1 MTASTTA
8 TLPGVEPKAVAF
20 PLFPLYV
27 FWVLVTWDLDQ
38 FLTAKTGAPFYRIP
52 LLLLPVLG
60 VAIPA
65 RGGMRVIHW
74 PLVIFV
80 AMHAVAGIFAENA
93 GLARD
98 ALKTMLYMLVLFAS
112 TAALIDTPARMFVI
126 LRIYFWHF
134 IWFGVQGIPSGLV
147 SWHPLLANEDSY
159 GPLMVM
165 AMPIAFFFG
174 VGTTSPRWR
183 WLARGTFLLAVLGL
197 VTSFARGAALSAG
210 VVLLFIIARSPRP
223 GRALLGLLLA
233 ALVLLPIA
241 ALVVPLDEYIAEIQ
255 SSAEG
260 DDTRTAIWGIAYTV
274 FRSSPI
280 YGVGAFNFGP
290 VASQIVEPDPTRV
303 KGADPAQLYMLW
315 THNAAMQILAEEGVI
330 GIVLWILMVLAFFRW
345 NARLRRPDAVARWTA
360 LGGGAMDLRA
370 VSLALE
376 GAMIGW
382 LASSVFYNQIYLH
395 WFWSLL
401 TLSYTLALLV
411 APATER
417 PGTTTRVAT

>member
-1 MTASTTA
+1 MTATA
-8 TLPGVEPKAVAF
+8 TQALPRVEQATKSF

-38 FLTAKTGAPFYRIP
+38 FLTAKTGIPFYRLP
-52 LLLLPVLG
+52 LLLLPILG
-60 VAIPA
+60 VAIVS
-65 RGGMRVIHW
+65 RGGKHVIHW
-74 PLVIFV
+74 PLVLFV
-80 AMHAVAGIFAENA
+80 AMHAVAGVFAENA

-98 ALKTMLYMLVLFAS
+98 ALKTMLYMLVLFAT
-112 TAALIDTPARMFVI
+112 TAALIDTPAKMFVI
-126 LRIYFWHF
+126 FKIYFWHF
-134 IWFGVQGIPSGLV
+134 VWFGVQGIPSGLV

-174 VGTTSPRWR
+174 LGTTSARWR
-183 WLARGTFLLAVLGL
+183 WAARGTFLLAVLGL
-197 VTSFARGAALSAG
+197 VVSFARGAAIGAG

-223 GRALLGLLLA
+223 GRTLLGLLLA
-233 ALVLLPIA
+233 VLLLIPIA
-241 ALVVPLDEYIAEIQ
+241 ALVVPIDEYIAEIQ

-260 DDTRTAIWGIAYTV
+260 DETRMAIWGIAYTV
-274 FRSSPI
+274 FRYSPV

-303 KGADPAQLYMLW
+303 KGADPAQIYMLW
-315 THNAAMQILAEEGVI
+315 THNAAMQILAEEGLI

-345 NARLRRPDAVARWTA
+345 NARLRRPEATARWTA

-370 VSLALE
+370 VSLGLQ
-376 GAMIGW
+376 GAMVGW
-382 LASSVFYNQIYLH
+382 LVCSVFYNQIYLH

-401 TLSYTLALLV
+401 TLSYTLTLVV
-411 APATER
+411 APPAERSRATGR
-417 PGTTTRVAT
+417 AAA